1 MEFLNGARYTHIC
14 KSVWVNAGI
23 YRDIPKRHSFEIY
36 LNSRIFLLAVM
47 IDCPSCNMVEIVD
60 HLGPKKVK
68 FEAYSCNNCGE
79 EIMDMKQLKNLA
91 NAY

>member
-1 MEFLNGARYTHIC
+1 
-14 KSVWVNAGI
+14 
-23 YRDIPKRHSFEIY
+23 
-36 LNSRIFLLAVM
+36 M